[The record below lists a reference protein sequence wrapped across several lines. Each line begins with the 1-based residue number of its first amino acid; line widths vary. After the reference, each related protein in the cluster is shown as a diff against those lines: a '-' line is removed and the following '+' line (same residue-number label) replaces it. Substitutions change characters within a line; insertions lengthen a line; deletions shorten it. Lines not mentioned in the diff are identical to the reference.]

1 MKGAVGY
8 FRVSTKEQAAQ
19 NNSLPVQEGKF
30 KNHCTANG
38 LPALCTFL
46 DKQSARTDKRPEF
59 QRMLDYCQKNHKKIS
74 HVIVADLSRFAR
86 NVTDQGTAIF
96 TLKQLGIDVV
106 SVDEPITDDTAA
118 GKLARNMLGA
128 MNQFFSDSLSEKTK
142 YRMEAGVKAGRW
154 LWVAPLGY
162 LNEKKSKTIVTDP
175 ERAPLVRKAFELI
188 AESDH
193 KSSFRLTTAMGLT
206 TRSSRPVPKQ
216 TFSRM
221 IRNEFY
227 AGWITNN
234 GTRIKGTHDP
244 LISEELFA
252 RVQAKLSRGTPHK
265 QVNEDFPLRGFVRC
279 AGCGTKL
286 TAGMAKGRT
295 ERYARYWC
303 WQKGCVRP
311 VGVSR
316 NELEAQFK
324 GLLSLMGP
332 TAEFLAQMP
341 LIAAREWEARKG
353 RIAKDSE
360 VLSRRLAEQT
370 ALNQKLIRA
379 KLQGEISAEDFQT
392 FKASITAETARIN
405 EQIIALDA
413 ERCTMQDLCQQA
425 EVQTL
430 DLVLAWE
437 RANANQRQEL
447 VRGLFPEGLHFSHE
461 KKFFEPA
468 NTVIRDMQL
477 RWLESFLAGKD
488 DDSLVGVP
496 DGI

>member
-1 MKGAVGY
+1 MKGAIGY

-175 ERAPLVRKAFELI
+175 ERAPLIRKAFELI

-244 LISEELFA
+244 LINEELFA
-252 RVQAKLSRGTPHK
+252 RVQAKLNRGTPH
-265 QVNEDFPLRGFVRC
+265 
-279 AGCGTKL
+279 
-286 TAGMAKGRT
+286 
-295 ERYARYWC
+295 
-303 WQKGCVRP
+303 
-311 VGVSR
+311 
-316 NELEAQFK
+316 
-324 GLLSLMGP
+324 
-332 TAEFLAQMP
+332 
-341 LIAAREWEARKG
+341 
-353 RIAKDSE
+353 
-360 VLSRRLAEQT
+360 
-370 ALNQKLIRA
+370 
-379 KLQGEISAEDFQT
+379 
-392 FKASITAETARIN
+392 
-405 EQIIALDA
+405 
-413 ERCTMQDLCQQA
+413 
-425 EVQTL
+425 
-430 DLVLAWE
+430 
-437 RANANQRQEL
+437 
-447 VRGLFPEGLHFSHE
+447 
-461 KKFFEPA
+461 
-468 NTVIRDMQL
+468 
-477 RWLESFLAGKD
+477 
-488 DDSLVGVP
+488 
-496 DGI
+496 